1 MLWSKEEYLN
11 SMYTYDEIMKKFKEI
26 ENSKMEEEE
35 KLMSKRRMSGILGD
49 AEFEDEQ
56 ASKAIDIQ
64 DQIL

>member
-1 MLWSKEEYLN
+1 
-11 SMYTYDEIMKKFKEI
+11 MYTYDEIMKKFKEI

>member
-11 SMYTYDEIMKKFKEI
+11 SMYTYDEIVKKFKEI

-49 AEFEDEQ
+49 A
-56 ASKAIDIQ
+56 DISA
-64 DQIL
+64 